1 MKGYGEHTTARLDVT
16 YMCSKNGQ
24 PNTNPMDICS
34 DSGMA
39 ILGLNHYS
47 QKKLCSLCVSDCCE
61 KTWNSYIQ
69 YIIMGFILYF
79 HWVICFFFQPYSS
92 SGQPYTLSFLAS
104 LREGGSAILDWNVAR
119 GPGLTLGHQGVVHAA
134 LSVFCTTPVSR
145 KLIAWEAGFLA
156 IIYLLSIQQYKT
168 YNPRCLFC
176 EVLCFRAGTKSK
188 IYFEVGQ

>member
-1 MKGYGEHTTARLDVT
+1 MFLVCFRLLRENMKFVYPIYYHGVY
-16 YMCSKNGQ
+16 
-24 PNTNPMDICS
+24 
-34 DSGMA
+34 
-39 ILGLNHYS
+39 
-47 QKKLCSLCVSDCCE
+47 
-61 KTWNSYIQ
+61 
-69 YIIMGFILYF
+69 FILSLGDL
-79 HWVICFFFQPYSS
+79 FFFQPYSS
-92 SGQPYTLSFLAS
+92 SGQPYTLSFLVS

-156 IIYLLSIQQYKT
+156 IIYLFSIQQYKT